1 VSHRPLVFVS
11 GLTVG
16 DYLLWNWSLNGS
28 HDVVALV
35 SGLLALSVGR
45 RLARYTRRPAGRAV
59 RRRAAA
65 TAATAAQASTAAALE
80 ETAAST
86 PSAGRTSGKLAA

>member
-35 SGLLALSVGR
+35 SGL
-45 RLARYTRRPAGRAV
+45 
-59 RRRAAA
+59 RRRAAGA
-65 TAATAAQASTAAALE
+65 TAAGAAQASTAAPLE